1 MNEELRGTCELLSR
15 QLDDAAAADPLLAL
29 RAVTEV
35 QAVVE
40 DHQQRA
46 VRAAAQTHS
55 WTEIGAALG
64 VSKQAAHQRFAKP
77 WAQKLKG
84 ELKGEAVALKTAW
97 RALDPEGV
105 AAATA
110 KRDAVIDE
118 FKAAR
123 KANRRERQTS

>member
-1 MNEELRGTCELLSR
+1 MNDDLRQTCDQLSR
-15 QLDDAAAADPLLAL
+15 QLDDAVEADPLHAL
-29 RAVTEV
+29 RAITAV
-35 QAVVE
+35 QGVVE
-40 DHQQRA
+40 EHQRHA
-46 VRAAAQTHS
+46 VRVAALTHS

-77 WAQKLKG
+77 WAETLKA
-84 ELKGEAVALKTAW
+84 ELKGEALALKTAY
-97 RALDPEGV
+97 RAGDPQRV

-123 KANRRERQTS
+123 KANRRAR

>member
-1 MNEELRGTCELLSR
+1 MNDDLRATCEQLSR
-15 QLDDAAAADPLLAL
+15 QLDDAVTADPLPAL
-29 RAVTEV
+29 RAIT
-35 QAVVE
+35 AVGTIVE
-40 DHQQRA
+40 DHQGRA

-77 WAQKLKG
+77 WAEQLKG
-84 ELKGEAVALKTAW
+84 ELKGEAVALKMAW
-97 RALDPEGV
+97 RSLDADGV

-123 KANRRERQTS
+123 KANRRR

>member
-1 MNEELRGTCELLSR
+1 MEDELRMTSERLSH
-15 QLDDAAAADPLLAL
+15 QLNAAVAADPLQAL
-29 RAVTEV
+29 QAITAV
-35 QAVVE
+35 QIVVE
-40 DHQQRA
+40 DHQQQA

-77 WAQKLKG
+77 WARKLTG
-84 ELKGEAVALKTAW
+84 ELKGEAVALKTAY
-97 RALDPEGV
+97 RAGDTERV

-110 KRDAVIDE
+110 KRDAVIGE

-123 KANRRERQTS
+123 KANRRTR

>member
-1 MNEELRGTCELLSR
+1 MNDQLRDTCELLSR
-15 QLDDAAAADPLLAL
+15 QLDDAVTADPLPAL
-29 RAVTEV
+29 RVIGTV
-35 QAVVE
+35 QGIVE
-40 DHQQRA
+40 DHQRRA
-46 VRAAAQTHS
+46 VRAAALTHS

-77 WAQKLKG
+77 WAQTLQA
-84 ELKGEAVALKTAW
+84 ELKNESMAVKTGW
-97 RALDPEGV
+97 RTGDQQRV

-123 KANRRERQTS
+123 KANRKPR